1 MSHSTIS
8 KRLKIKFP
16 NLQRSFFYFCLPAL
30 AAEVMVISRNEL
42 VEVESAIRSVSQ
54 QLYALLN
61 KHALN
66 DILNEKFVKLEVFKE
81 GQLLHKIKQKS
92 KPVKNAILS
101 I

>member
-1 MSHSTIS
+1 
-8 KRLKIKFP
+8 
-16 NLQRSFFYFCLPAL
+16 L

-66 DILNEKFVKLEVFKE
+66 EILNEKFVKLEKSLIKE
-81 GQLLHKIKQKS
+81 GQLLQKIKQKS
-92 KPVKNAILS
+92 KPVKKQSYQFDIGF
-101 I
+101 